1 MTVLLSRL
9 EPKDA
14 SGCIIATDDGSLL
27 LQLRDDCPAIFF
39 PNRWGLFGGA
49 IEQGETP
56 KDAVAREVEEE
67 LTLGVD
73 KNRFS
78 YCGRIEMQIFN
89 FRLFRYFFYVKLSQ
103 QEITTIKLTEGQ
115 KFGIFSSAEINSLQ
129 LTPYDEYFYSIWKNR

>member
-1 MTVLLSRL
+1 MTVPLSKL

-27 LQLRDDCPAIFF
+27 LQLRDDSPAIFF
-39 PNRWGLFGGA
+39 PNHWGFFGGA

-67 LTLGVD
+67 LTLVVD

-78 YCGRIEMQIFN
+78 DCGKIEMQISN
-89 FRLFRYFFYVKLSQ
+89 FCLFRYFFYVKLSQ
-103 QEITTIKLTEGQ
+103 HEIATIRLTEGQ
-115 KFGIFSSAEINSLQ
+115 EFGIFSSAEINSLQ